1 MIASRAR
8 AAAAGCLCIGFDGHE
23 VSADAKSLLREGVR
37 NVILFTRNGEG
48 QDHLRS
54 LTSAIQDHACAP
66 VLISVDH
73 EGGRVQRFRAGFT
86 EIPPMRRVGA
96 APSLVEAC
104 AAARE
109 TAHVIARELAA
120 VGIHLDYA
128 PVVDV
133 DTNPANPVIADRAFS
148 RDPAVVA
155 ACGSAFIAA
164 LQAGGVA
171 ACAKHFPGHGD
182 TSQDSHLELPRL
194 AHGMERLRSVE
205 LPPFRAASAA
215 GVAFIMTAHVL
226 FEAID
231 PLVPATMS
239 RRVLTDLLRGEIG
252 FDGVIITDCL
262 EMQAIADRFDVGDA
276 AVAAIEAGADLVLCC
291 HRADRQRRI
300 IDALSARA
308 CTDTAFAERLSES
321 AARVARTTD
330 RYARG
335 ALVGR

>member
-1 MIASRAR
+1 MNASRAR

-23 VSADAKSLLREGVR
+23 VSADAQALLREGVR
-37 NVILFTRNGEG
+37 NVILFTRNGDG
-48 QDHLRS
+48 PDHIRALTRS
-54 LTSAIQDHACAP
+54 IQECASEP

-73 EGGRVQRFRAGFT
+73 EGGRVQRFRRGFT
-86 EIPPMRRVGA
+86 EIPAMRAIGSA
-96 APSLVEAC
+96 ASLEAAC
-104 AAARE
+104 AAAEEAAR
-109 TAHVIARELAA
+109 TIARELAA

-133 DTNPANPVIADRAFS
+133 DTNPANPVIADRSFS
-148 RDPAVVA
+148 RDAEVVA
-155 ACGSAFIAA
+155 ACGSAFITE

-231 PLVPATMS
+231 PSVPATMS

-252 FDGVIITDCL
+252 FEGIIITDCL

-308 CTDTAFAERLSES
+308 CTNPAFAERLSES
-321 AARVARTTD
+321 ATRVARTAD

-335 ALVGR
+335 ALAER